1 MFKIEIANMEVIF
14 VKYLSMAS
22 NSIGKIFCVT
32 TFGESHGPLIGVV
45 IDGCPAG
52 LKIDV
57 DFVQSELDRRKPGNF
72 LASTNRRESDR
83 VQFVGGV
90 QNGISTGGPIAAII
104 KNEDL
109 KPDDY
114 SDIEKV
120 YRPSHADFT
129 NEKKYGIRS
138 DSGGGRSSARET
150 ACRVIAGAIAKLIL
164 QNKQVVITAFV
175 SQIGNVKMELAIDD
189 LNLPLI
195 EKNQVYCPDADTAQ
209 RMMNEIESA
218 KKEGDTLGGIISCV
232 IQNCPVGLGE
242 PVYDKLQADLAK
254 AMLSINTTKGFEYG
268 SGFNSASM
276 KGSEHNDEFY
286 TEAGIVKTKTNF
298 SGGIQGGISNGMDI
312 YFNVAFKPVST
323 IMMEQ
328 NSVNSHGEN
337 AILQPKGRHDI
348 CVVPRAVPIVEAMA
362 AIVLVDHLLR
372 ANSSRI

>member
-1 MFKIEIANMEVIF
+1 
-14 VKYLSMAS
+14 MAS

-114 SDIEKV
+114 SDIGKV
-120 YRPSHADFT
+120 YRPSHSDFT
-129 NEKKYGIRS
+129 YEKKYGIRS

-175 SQIGNVKMELAIDD
+175 SQIGNVKMELVVDD
-189 LNLPLI
+189 LDFSLI
-195 EKNQVYCPDADTAQ
+195 EKNEVHCPDADTAQ

-254 AMLSINTTKGFEYG
+254 AMLSINATKGFEYG
-268 SGFNSASM
+268 SGFKSASM

-328 NSVNSHGEN
+328 NSVNSIGEN

-372 ANSSRI
+372 ANSTRI